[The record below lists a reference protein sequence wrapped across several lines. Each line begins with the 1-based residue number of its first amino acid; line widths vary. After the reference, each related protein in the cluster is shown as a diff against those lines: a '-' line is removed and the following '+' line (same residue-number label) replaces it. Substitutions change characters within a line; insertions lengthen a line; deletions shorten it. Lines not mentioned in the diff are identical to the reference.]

1 MDTVGI
7 QKADELARR
16 GVTPHVLTTTLTALG
31 KNIPAKLHNGNH
43 KPVANFKHKSTQ
55 NSNRATQRTAY
66 RRLRGN
72 LQKIGQLIAE
82 GLNTKTYNP
91 PEQ

>member
-31 KNIPAKLHNGNH
+31 KNKALKIVTGLLNAQL
-43 KPVANFKHKSTQ
+43 
-55 NSNRATQRTAY
+55 TAD
-66 RRLRGN
+66 
-72 LQKIGQLIAE
+72 
-82 GLNTKTYNP
+82 
-91 PEQ
+91 